1 MAGAPVANLGDITTD
16 EEVVARRVVDMAPMI
31 AYLEETDKAPFI
43 TFLDSLGV
51 RPVYNHEFH
60 WLTKERIPKTHTLG
74 AGTVGTAGAVAAYT
88 ADTIDLTGLSA
99 EMYVRVNDL
108 LKSPDTGEIMKVYD
122 TSGGT
127 AAIDV
132 YRNLD
137 GLATVFAY
145 VAGDQI
151 TRISNAVEENSVLR
165 VPNNGG
171 PDTLN
176 SLSTQVVDNFNY
188 TQTFRDPV
196 GMSRRQ
202 MESKLYGGQ
211 DRPLQRAETL
221 INHAEQ
227 LEHAV
232 WHSVR
237 LATATAGG
245 VNDTV
250 TGGMLD
256 AIQNEVDTPGQ
267 NTFAVG
273 GTLNED
279 EWNAFGRVFGRYG
292 NSSRKK
298 FFASAYVCDIISQFV
313 RTNNTYRLTGDI
325 GKDGRTGGSGTTTS
339 YATGSGMHM
348 ELIPTRALEG
358 IPGAH
363 VGLGATPVGE
373 WDGIGALIDPE
384 NVKLAKFGDC
394 FMQLEVD
401 LQLPDQDGVVD
412 AYKSDI
418 GLQWGNPNHHALITG
433 ITG

>member
-1 MAGAPVANLGDITTD
+1 
-16 EEVVARRVVDMAPMI
+16 
-31 AYLEETDKAPFI
+31 
-43 TFLDSLGV
+43 
-51 RPVYNHEFH
+51 
-60 WLTKERIPKTHTLG
+60 
-74 AGTVGTAGAVAAYT
+74 VAAYT

-99 EMYVRVNDL
+99 ELYVRPNDL
-108 LKSPDTGEIMKVYD
+108 LKSPDTGEIMKVFD
-122 TSGGT
+122 TSGGM
-127 AAIDV
+127 AAVDV

-151 TRISNAVEENSVLR
+151 TRISNAVPENSTLR
-165 VPNNGG
+165 IPNNGG
-171 PDTLN
+171 PETLN
-176 SLSTQVVDNFNY
+176 ALTTEVVDNFNF

-202 MESKLYGGQ
+202 MEAKLYGGQ
-211 DRPLQRAETL
+211 DRPYQRAKKF
-221 INHAEQ
+221 IDHCEQ
-227 LEHAV
+227 LENAF

-250 TGGMLD
+250 MGGMLD
-256 AIQNEVDTPGQ
+256 AIQNEVSTPGQ

-273 GTLNED
+273 GPLSED
-279 EWNAFGRVFGRYG
+279 DWNAFARVFSRYG

-298 FFASAYVCDIISQFV
+298 FFASRYVCDIISQFV
-313 RTNNTYRLTGDI
+313 RTNNTYRLTGEI

-339 YATGSGMHM
+339 YASGSGLHV

-358 IPGAH
+358 IPGAQ

-384 NVKLAKFGDC
+384 NVKAAKYGDC
-394 FMQLEVD
+394 YMQLEVD

-412 AYKSDI
+412 AYKSDV
-418 GLQWGNPNHHALITG
+418 GLQWGNPNHHGLITG